1 RGITYNTC
9 DMFFTLD
16 APDLTERDL
25 RPEAGEIAGL
35 RFADPQSIRMEDLAF
50 DSTRRAIAAY
60 LRIYGATQQPGS
72 LPHV

>member
-1 RGITYNTC
+1 
-9 DMFFTLD
+9 MFFTLD